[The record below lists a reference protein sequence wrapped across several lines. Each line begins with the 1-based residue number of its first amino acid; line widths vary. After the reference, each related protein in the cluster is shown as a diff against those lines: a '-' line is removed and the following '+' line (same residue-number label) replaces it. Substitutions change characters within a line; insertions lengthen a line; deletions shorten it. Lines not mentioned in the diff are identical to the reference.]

1 MTSSGSVANHFGAV
15 DETTKRL
22 VGRCAQVSWLKEED
36 EDQTGSMVA
45 KKLLGVEMPSA
56 MTSSLSVVDF
66 AAAHKEEPSVRTP
79 GRGRNGGVGLLDEG
93 GKGDGGVVGMGNGGK
108 GDGGVG
114 LDNGGKG
121 DADGDGWHRYNK
133 PVKQQVISP
142 FDVEG
147 EA

>member
-36 EDQTGSMVA
+36 EDQASNIVA
-45 KKLLGVEMPSA
+45 KKILGVEIPSA

-66 AAAHKEEPSVRTP
+66 AAAHKEEPSIRSP
-79 GRGRNGGVGLLDEG
+79 NYGRDRGVGLN
-93 GKGDGGVVGMGNGGK
+93 NGGK
-108 GDGGVG
+108 GDGLHGY
-114 LDNGGKG
+114 D
-121 DADGDGWHRYNK
+121 K
-133 PVKQQVISP
+133 PIEQIKSP

>member
-36 EDQTGSMVA
+36 EDHVAGNSLVA

-66 AAAHKEEPSVRTP
+66 AAAHKEEPSVRAP
-79 GRGRNGGVGLLDEG
+79 GRGREG
-93 GKGDGGVVGMGNGGK
+93 IGWWDNGGK

-114 LDNGGKG
+114 LNNGRRGEKE
-121 DADGDGWHRYNK
+121 AWHGYPK
-133 PVKQQVISP
+133 PIEQQVKSP

>member
-36 EDQTGSMVA
+36 EDQASSIVA

-66 AAAHKEEPSVRTP
+66 AATHNEEPSIRAP
-79 GRGRNGGVGLLDEG
+79 GHGRNGGIGLSNG
-93 GKGDGGVVGMGNGGK
+93 GNGDELHGHDK
-108 GDGGVG
+108 
-114 LDNGGKG
+114 LIEQ
-121 DADGDGWHRYNK
+121 
-133 PVKQQVISP
+133 VKSP
-142 FDVEG
+142 FEVDG
-147 EA
+147 ET

>member
-36 EDQTGSMVA
+36 EDQASNAVA
-45 KKLLGVEMPSA
+45 KKLLGIEIPSA

-66 AAAHKEEPSVRTP
+66 AAAHKGEPSVRTP
-79 GRGRNGGVGLLDEG
+79 GHGR
-93 GKGDGGVVGMGNGGK
+93 DGGVR
-108 GDGGVG
+108 

-121 DADGDGWHRYNK
+121 DTWLGYNK
-133 PVKQQVISP
+133 PIEQVQSP